1 MHQTCSCLWRTKR
14 CIVAHRCL
22 RHRPSVIQQ
31 YIRSHVHKASY
42 DQRTYKHTQNHRRTS
57 LPSTCCARMCSMI
70 YVQHKNS
77 KCNWI
82 QATRMNLHPICEA
95 SQQHTPIVINNICIL
110 TQPHPP
116 RLRRAWW
123 SHATMTFS
131 STNKKTELRLNYDKN
146 RCNKESV
153 SLTNKED
160 DAKVTKNITTTVYR
174 RRESAATGAR
184 KAPGWTPCEP

>member
-1 MHQTCSCLWRTKR
+1 MNTYIILMHQTCSCLWRTKR

-22 RHRPSVIQQ
+22 RHIPSVIQQ

-42 DQRTYKHTQNHRRTS
+42 DQRTYKHAQNYRRTA

-77 KCNWI
+77 KCIWI

-95 SQQHTPIVINNICIL
+95 SQQHTTIVINNICIL

-116 RLRRAWW
+116 HVRNVHDDHMPLWTA
-123 SHATMTFS
+123 ALQ
-131 STNKKTELRLNYDKN
+131 NKKTELRLNDEKN
-146 RCNKESV
+146 RFN
-153 SLTNKED
+153 
-160 DAKVTKNITTTVYR
+160 
-174 RRESAATGAR
+174 
-184 KAPGWTPCEP
+184 